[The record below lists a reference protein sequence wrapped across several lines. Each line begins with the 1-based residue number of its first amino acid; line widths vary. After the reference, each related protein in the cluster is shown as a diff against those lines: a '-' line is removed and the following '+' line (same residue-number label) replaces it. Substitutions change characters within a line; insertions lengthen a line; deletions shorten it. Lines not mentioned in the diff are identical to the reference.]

1 MIRTGCPY
9 CGVGCGL
16 VAEVRDGRLAAVR
29 GDEAHP
35 VNAGR
40 TCRKPLE
47 LPAAVHAG
55 DRAVTPLL
63 RGGTD
68 ERFHEASWDEALGH
82 VAERLL
88 AYRPDEIAF
97 YISGQL
103 LTEDYYAVNK
113 LAKGYLRTNNV
124 DSNSRLC
131 MSSAVAAYDATFG
144 ADGPPPAYDDIELA
158 STILLLGSNT
168 SACHPILW
176 GRIRAAQQ
184 AGATL
189 IVVDPRRTDAAAVA
203 DIHLQLRPGT
213 DLALLNAFIAG
224 HELAGAWD
232 AVTAAEVCGVPAVA
246 IERAARAFAD
256 APASL
261 ALWSMGANQSVE
273 GTSINRALLNLC
285 VVTGQIGRP
294 GAGPLSLTG
303 QPNAMG
309 GRETGGLAH
318 LLPGYRKVVRE
329 DHRAEVEA
337 HWGLPAGTIDAR
349 PGLPATDLFD
359 ALEDGRV
366 KAVWICATNPA
377 VSMPD
382 AERVRRALRKAELVI
397 VQDAYHPTETG
408 ALAHVV
414 LPSAQWPEK
423 AGTSV
428 SSERRI
434 QLMRAAVDPPGEAL
448 ADWQIFA
455 GAAHH
460 MGFDGF
466 DWTDAAAVYDEF
478 AALTAGRPCDQSGVS
493 HARLEHGS
501 LQWPCRSQ
509 TDPGT
514 QRLYTDGR
522 FPTETGRPNLQPAL
536 PGDPADPPDADHPL
550 VLTTGRIATHWH
562 TLTRTGKARELVA
575 AEPEPFVTL
584 HPDDA
589 QRAWVQ
595 EGELAQ
601 VVSRRGA
608 VKLRVRLDATL
619 RPGTAFAPFHWGAL
633 HAPAGHG
640 GVNDLTHQATDP
652 VSRQPGLK
660 ATAVRVEPVAAR
672 RRRRTRHVLIIGGG
686 PAGVKTAETILEHG
700 DARITIAGDE
710 RGRPYDRVGLSDHLA
725 GHRAATDLDLHPQRW
740 YREHGITLCGTV
752 VDVDTTLRV
761 ATLADGTQLAY
772 DALVFATGSRPLLPP
787 IDGIERA
794 TPFRT
799 RHDVRTIRGRA
810 NGARRAVVIGGGLL
824 GLEAARAIA
833 NRGIAVT
840 VVHLADRL
848 MERQLDATAGRMLER
863 ALRGQGIDVLC
874 STSTTRVLDGG
885 VELADGTTIEAQLV
899 VVAAGVVPEVL
910 LAERIGLETDRGV
923 LVDDSMRTSV
933 PGVWAVGECAE
944 HRGVTVGLVAPALA
958 MARAAGA
965 DIAGQPAAY
974 VPAPLST
981 KLKVAGIDLFCSGQL
996 EGDDEAVQLDT
1007 RAGYY
1012 RREVYRGEQLVG
1024 EIVLGDPPVAA
1035 GAAPDPIVCA
1045 CHRVTRSEIQAG
1057 RPGLAGTGC
1066 GSCADQVRS
1075 IREEAAQ
1082 VGFQAVQAEGAEAVE
1097 VVMRGPVE
1105 VGRAG
1110 GDQPQLPRERV

>member
-1 MIRTGCPY
+1 MTRTGCPY

-47 LPAAVHAG
+47 LPSAVTAG
-55 DRAVTPLL
+55 DRALTPLL
-63 RGGTD
+63 RGSSD
-68 ERFHEASWDEALGH
+68 ERFRDASWDEALDH
-82 VAERLL
+82 VAVRLSQ
-88 AYRPDEIAF
+88 YRPEEIAF

-113 LAKGYLRTNNV
+113 LAKGYLGTNNV

-144 ADGPPPAYDDIELA
+144 SDGPPPAYDDIELA

-176 GRIRAAQQ
+176 GRIRAAQE

-189 IVVDPRRTDAAAVA
+189 IVVDPRRTDSAAVA
-203 DIHLQLRPGT
+203 DLHLQIKPGT

-224 HELAGAWD
+224 HELAGEWD
-232 AVTAAEVCGVPAVA
+232 AARAAEACGVPQVA

-256 APASL
+256 SEGSL
-261 ALWSMGANQSVE
+261 AMWSMGANQSVE
-273 GTSINRALLNLC
+273 GVAINRALLNLC

-337 HWGLPAGTIDAR
+337 HWGVPAGSIS
-349 PGLPATDLFD
+349 PKVGLPATDLFE

-382 AERVRRALRKAELVI
+382 AERVRDALRKAELVI

-428 SSERRI
+428 NSERRI
-434 QLMRAAVDPPGEAL
+434 QLMRAAIDPPGEAR

-455 GAAHH
+455 AAARR

-466 DWTDAAAVYDEF
+466 DWADAAEVYDEF

-501 LQWPCRSQ
+501 LQWPCRSAI
-509 TDPGT
+509 DPGT
-514 QRLYTDGR
+514 ARLYTDGR
-522 FPTETGRPNLQPAL
+522 FPTATGAPVLEPAL
-536 PGDPADPPDADHPL
+536 PGNPADPPDAEHLL

-562 TLTRTGKARELVA
+562 TLTRTGKSKELVA
-575 AEPEPFVTL
+575 AEPEPFITL

-589 QRAWVQ
+589 RRAWVR

-601 VVSRRGA
+601 VVSRRGTI
-608 VKLRVRLDATL
+608 KLRVRLDATL

-640 GVNDLTHQATDP
+640 GVNDLTHRETDP

-660 ATAVRVEPVAAR
+660 ATAIRVEPVKARKHAR
-672 RRRRTRHVLIIGGG
+672 R
-686 PAGVKTAETILEHG
+686 
-700 DARITIAGDE
+700 D
-710 RGRPYDRVGLSDHLA
+710 
-725 GHRAATDLDLHPQRW
+725 
-740 YREHGITLCGTV
+740 
-752 VDVDTTLRV
+752 
-761 ATLADGTQLAY
+761 
-772 DALVFATGSRPLLPP
+772 
-787 IDGIERA
+787 
-794 TPFRT
+794 
-799 RHDVRTIRGRA
+799 
-810 NGARRAVVIGGGLL
+810 
-824 GLEAARAIA
+824 
-833 NRGIAVT
+833 
-840 VVHLADRL
+840 
-848 MERQLDATAGRMLER
+848 
-863 ALRGQGIDVLC
+863 
-874 STSTTRVLDGG
+874 
-885 VELADGTTIEAQLV
+885 
-899 VVAAGVVPEVL
+899 
-910 LAERIGLETDRGV
+910 
-923 LVDDSMRTSV
+923 
-933 PGVWAVGECAE
+933 
-944 HRGVTVGLVAPALA
+944 
-958 MARAAGA
+958 
-965 DIAGQPAAY
+965 
-974 VPAPLST
+974 
-981 KLKVAGIDLFCSGQL
+981 
-996 EGDDEAVQLDT
+996 
-1007 RAGYY
+1007 
-1012 RREVYRGEQLVG
+1012 
-1024 EIVLGDPPVAA
+1024 
-1035 GAAPDPIVCA
+1035 
-1045 CHRVTRSEIQAG
+1045 
-1057 RPGLAGTGC
+1057 
-1066 GSCADQVRS
+1066 
-1075 IREEAAQ
+1075 
-1082 VGFQAVQAEGAEAVE
+1082 
-1097 VVMRGPVE
+1097 E
-1105 VGRAG
+1105 VGRRTAADAG
-1110 GDQPQLPRERV
+1110 HAAPPAGAGHAAKSD